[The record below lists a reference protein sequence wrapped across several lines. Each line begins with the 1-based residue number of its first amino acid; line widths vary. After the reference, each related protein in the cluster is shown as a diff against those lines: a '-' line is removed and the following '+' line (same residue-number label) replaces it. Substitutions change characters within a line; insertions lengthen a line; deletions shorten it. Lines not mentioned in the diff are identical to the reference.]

1 MFNLN
6 FVKMAKIKWGM
17 IVTDGR
23 GKLGGQVFSKNR
35 SGAYIR
41 TKVTPSNPRTADQMA
56 GRSILGSLSASWSGL
71 TDEQR
76 RLWNNAVEEWQKT
89 DIFGDSRKPTGKN
102 LFTGLNKEIEQ
113 SGGTRI
119 LVPPVKVV
127 MPELPEIE
135 PVVEI
140 SAQEVTLGITSVP
153 AGFMLQVSA
162 TASLSQGTNFVKDK
176 LRVIGYQASG
186 TVDSTKVYSQYVAKF
201 GAPTAGANIHFAVKL
216 VAETGQAGVRV
227 TAKADVQA

>member
-1 MFNLN
+1 
-6 FVKMAKIKWGM
+6 MAKIKWGM

-56 GRSILGSLSASWSGL
+56 GRGILGSLSASWSGL

-76 RLWNNAVEEWQKT
+76 RAWNNAVEDWQKT

-102 LFTGLNKEIEQ
+102 LFTGINKEIEQ

-119 LVPPVKVV
+119 LTPPVKVV
-127 MPELPEIE
+127 MPELPALE
-135 PVVEI
+135 PTIKLDTE
-140 SAQEVTLGITSVP
+140 EFGLGITNVP
-153 AGFMLQVSA
+153 AGFTLQVSA
-162 TASLSQGTNFVKDK
+162 TAQLSKGTTFVKDK
-176 LRVIGYQASG
+176 LRVIGYVPAG
-186 TVDSTKVYSQYVAKF
+186 AVDANDLFGYYVDKF
-201 GAPTAGANIHFAVKL
+201 GTPTAGANIHVAVKL
-216 VAETGQAGVRV
+216 VSTNGQAGVKV
-227 TAKADVQA
+227 SEKVLVG

>member
-41 TKVTPSNPRTADQMA
+41 TKVTPSNPRTPDQMA
-56 GRSILGSLSASWSGL
+56 GRGILGSLSASWSGL
-71 TDEQR
+71 NDAQR
-76 RLWNNAVEEWQKT
+76 RAWNNAVEDWAKT

-119 LVPPVKVV
+119 LLPPEKVV
-127 MPELPEIE
+127 MPELPELNPIME
-135 PVVEI
+135 LSNESLDLDIATVPV
-140 SAQEVTLGITSVP
+140 
-153 AGFMLQVSA
+153 GFVLQVSA
-162 TASLSQGTNFVKDK
+162 TAPMSQGTNFVKDK
-176 LRVIGYQASG
+176 LRVIGYAPAG
-186 TVDSTKVYSQYVAKF
+186 AVDANKLFGFYVDKF
-201 GAPTAGANIHFAVKL
+201 GEPTAGANVHVAVKL
-216 VAETGQAGVRV
+216 VSTNGQAGVRV
-227 TAKADVQA
+227 TAKADVRP

>member
-1 MFNLN
+1 
-6 FVKMAKIKWGM
+6 MAKIKWGM

-41 TKVTPSNPRTADQMA
+41 TKVTPSNPRTPDQMA
-56 GRSILGSLSASWSGL
+56 GRGILGSLSASWSGL

-76 RLWNNAVEEWQKT
+76 RLWNNAVDEWAKT

-102 LFTGLNKEIEQ
+102 LFTGINKEIEQ

-127 MPELPEIE
+127 MPELPELKPTIKLATE
-135 PVVEI
+135 DFG
-140 SAQEVTLGITSVP
+140 LGITSVP
-153 AGFMLQVSA
+153 AGFTLQVSA
-162 TASLSQGTNFVKDK
+162 TAPMSQGTTFVKDK
-176 LRVIGYQASG
+176 LRVIGYVPAG
-186 TVDSTKVYSQYVAKF
+186 TVDANDLFGFYVEKF
-201 GAPTAGANIHFAVKL
+201 GEPTAGANIHAAVKL
-216 VAETGQAGVRV
+216 VSTDGQAGVKV
-227 TAKADVQA
+227 SAKVLVS

>member
-1 MFNLN
+1 
-6 FVKMAKIKWGM
+6 MAKIKWGM

-41 TKVTPSNPRTADQMA
+41 TKVTPSNPRTPDQMA
-56 GRSILGSLSASWSGL
+56 GRGILGSLSASWSGL

-76 RLWNNAVEEWQKT
+76 RAWNNAVEEWQKT

-102 LFTGLNKEIEQ
+102 LFTGINKEIEQ

-127 MPELPEIE
+127 MPELPALE
-135 PVVEI
+135 PTIKLSTE
-140 SAQEVTLGITSVP
+140 EFGLGITNVP
-153 AGFMLQVSA
+153 AGFTLQVSA
-162 TASLSQGTNFVKDK
+162 TAQLSKGTTFVKDK
-176 LRVIGYQASG
+176 LRVIGYVPAG
-186 TVDSTKVYSQYVAKF
+186 AVDANDLFGYYVDKF
-201 GAPTAGANIHFAVKL
+201 GTPTAGANIHVAVKL
-216 VAETGQAGVRV
+216 VATTGQAGVRV
-227 TAKADVQA
+227 SEKVEVGS

>member
-1 MFNLN
+1 
-6 FVKMAKIKWGM
+6 MAKIKWGM

-41 TKVTPSNPRTADQMA
+41 TKVTPSNPRTPDQMA

-76 RLWNNAVEEWQKT
+76 RLWNNAVDEWAKT

-119 LVPPVKVV
+119 LTPPEKVV
-127 MPELPEIE
+127 MPELPELNPIME
-135 PVVEI
+135 LASESLDLDI
-140 SAQEVTLGITSVP
+140 ATVP
-153 AGFMLQVSA
+153 AGFTLQVSA
-162 TASLSQGTNFVKDK
+162 TAPMSQGTNFVKDK
-176 LRVIGYQASG
+176 LRVIGYVPAG
-186 TVDSTKVYSQYVAKF
+186 VVDANDLFGFYVDKF
-201 GAPTAGANIHFAVKL
+201 GEPKAGANIHIAVKL
-216 VAETGQAGVRV
+216 VSVNGQAGVRV
-227 TAKADVQA
+227 TAKADVRP